1 VRVETGAGPS
11 GALRAGRPPALID
24 VARAAGV
31 SHQTVSRVLNEHPQ
45 VREETRRRVR
55 AAMAELQYRP
65 NHAAR
70 TLVTGRSRT
79 LGVVAT
85 HTTLFGP
92 ASVVAAFEQ
101 AAAAA
106 GFSVF
111 LHTVPTPDEGSVRA
125 AVERALDHG
134 VAALAVVVPVGSAAT
149 ALNGLDAGVPVV
161 RLGGEAP
168 PGSAGVGIDQ
178 HAGARDA
185 TRHLLA
191 LGHRTVWHVAGP
203 AGWSDSAA
211 RAAGWRAALA
221 EAGAEAPLVV
231 PAADWGATSGL
242 AAGRLLLAARPEVTA
257 VFAANDSLALGVLQ
271 ALHERGLDVPGRVS
285 VVGFDDVPEAAHFL
299 PPLTTVSCDFQGV
312 AQEALRLLLDHLRPG
327 SWTDARLRDTRPR
340 LVVRASTAPPTNP
353 GQRRVAGLR

>member
-1 VRVETGAGPS
+1 M
-11 GALRAGRPPALID
+11 
-24 VARAAGV
+24 ARAAGV
-31 SHQTVSRVLNEHPQ
+31 SHQTVSRVLNGHPQ
-45 VREETRRRVR
+45 VREETRRKVR

-65 NHAAR
+65 NRAAR
-70 TLVTGRSRT
+70 TLVTGRSHT

-134 VAALAVVVPVGSAAT
+134 VAALAVVVPVASAAA
-149 ALNGLDAGVPVV
+149 ALDGLDAGVPVV

-168 PGSAGVGIDQ
+168 AASARVGIDQ

-211 RAAGWRAALA
+211 RVAGWRDALV
-221 EAGAEAPLVV
+221 EAGAEVPPVV
-231 PAADWGATSGL
+231 PAADWRAASGL
-242 AAGRLLLAARPEVTA
+242 AAGRLLAARPDVTA

-285 VVGFDDVPEAAHFL
+285 VVGYDDVPEAAHFL
-299 PPLTTVSCDFQGV
+299 PPLTTVRCDFPRV
-312 AQEALRLLLDHLRPG
+312 AQEALRLLLDHLDPG
-327 SWTDARLRDTRPR
+327 AWTDASLRDIRPR
-340 LVVRASTAPPTNP
+340 LVVRASTAPPSGGGRP
-353 GQRRVAGLR
+353 RLASLC

>member
-1 VRVETGAGPS
+1 MVEAGADPS
-11 GALRAGRPPALID
+11 GTPRARRPPALID

-31 SHQTVSRVLNEHPQ
+31 SHQTVSRVLNGHPQ

-65 NHAAR
+65 NRAAR
-70 TLVTGRSRT
+70 TLVTGRSQT
-79 LGVVAT
+79 LGVIAT

-106 GFSVF
+106 GFSVG
-111 LHTVPTPDEGSVRA
+111 LYTVPTPDEGSVRA

-149 ALNGLDAGVPVV
+149 ALDGLAVGVPVV
-161 RLGGEAP
+161 CLGGEAP
-168 PGSAGVGIDQ
+168 TGSARIGIDQ

-185 TRHLLA
+185 TRHLIA

-211 RAAGWRAALA
+211 RVAGWRAALA
-221 EAGAEAPLVV
+221 EVAAEAPPLVH
-231 PAADWGATSGL
+231 AADWGAASGL
-242 AAGRLLLAARPEVTA
+242 AAGRLLLAARSDVTA

-271 ALHERGLDVPGRVS
+271 AMRECGLDVPGRVS
-285 VVGFDDVPEAAHFL
+285 VVGYDDVPEAAHFL
-299 PPLTTVSCDFQGV
+299 PPLTTVRCDFHGV
-312 AQEALRLLLDHLRPG
+312 AQEALRLLLDHLQPG
-327 SWTDARLRDTRPR
+327 SRPEARLRDARPR
-340 LVVRASTAPPTNP
+340 LVVRASTGPPTGG
-353 GQRRVAGLR
+353 GQ